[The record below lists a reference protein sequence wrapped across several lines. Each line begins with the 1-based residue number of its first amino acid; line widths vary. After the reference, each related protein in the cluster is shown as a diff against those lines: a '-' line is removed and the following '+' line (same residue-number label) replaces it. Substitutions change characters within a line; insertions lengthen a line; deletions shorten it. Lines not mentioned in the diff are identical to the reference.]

1 MRYGF
6 AVSEL
11 TTLRSFL
18 VESVKNLQSLEG
30 QILRLITTADT
41 AQSDVMIDRVI
52 VHLHTLKRQAF
63 FFGLMEM
70 AMLIR
75 QAVFMLED
83 IVCKQIPN
91 QIEKIDLLLD
101 IKNTLKIMIRELF
114 DATENIQV
122 GERVDIQL
130 ACSQEVGWLVDFIH
144 DFLQKKSDIAMEV
157 VPKVLIQANEVGYS
171 IRATPD
177 DDVSPAIATA
187 EQEGVLM
194 IRKVVN
200 QTVHGKSEN
209 LLTNK
214 GGYVFMEKKLAQP
227 NGTLSKPVM
236 TKSSSTAQ
244 QNNAEQMSAKRD
256 VAKRRAMDKVRARTV
271 AKQQQLA
278 ERIATATEQ
287 LSAGVEQASNAAEE
301 LAGTME
307 QIAAGSEEAASA
319 AEESRAAVNQIEKA
333 AIVAADR
340 SQVSLEKVNVTQ
352 TLVRTTSN
360 DIEQLIVGIKNTAD
374 TNVESGKLVAELENQ
389 AVEVG
394 NIVEAVVRIA
404 DQTNLLALNAAIEAA
419 RAGEHGRGFAVVADE
434 VRNLAEI
441 SEKSARD
448 IRTLVGE
455 IQDNVKV
462 VVKDVE
468 DAGNAANNE
477 VEKARK
483 ITADLAKIEKDSAIV
498 QKGVSEVAQ
507 NAKIAAEGSKEMLAI
522 TQQVAAASEEQG
534 AATEEITSTITEQNK
549 AFNEMSTAANE
560 LSELAEQLKVS
571 TDAQKS
577 SEELASAAEQLSAN
591 VEESSTA
598 SEQIMKTMEQLAEG
612 ARIQAELT
620 AKSANISEHL
630 AGAAVQMKVRAQESE
645 TKVTELQAL
654 LTVNKQEIDEI
665 ITGVSNA
672 ADASIKSA
680 QNIKKLEDTTRRID
694 KIVDAIVNV
703 TIQTN
708 MLAVNG
714 SIEAARA
721 GEFGR
726 GFSVVAGDIR
736 TLANESADNADKIK
750 DLVRNIQNQ
759 IRQVTTD
766 IELSAKTATQEVEN
780 ARKSTKNLEDIEEA
794 IVQILSGV
802 QEIGKGAE
810 ESMVALEQTKRAI
823 EQIST
828 AAQEADKANAE
839 ATLAVQEQAKS
850 MQELAEAIEEIS
862 GLADELQNM

>member
-434 VRNLAEI
+434 VRKLAE
-441 SEKSARD
+441 
-448 IRTLVGE
+448 RTQESLGNIDVIVKHIIEGVGSNTKRLNHVG
-455 IQDNVKV
+455 ILM
-462 VVKDVE
+462 E
-468 DAGNAANNE
+468 DTSKRMASLG
-477 VEKARK
+477 
-483 ITADLAKIEKDSAIV
+483 
-498 QKGVSEVAQ
+498 
-507 NAKIAAEGSKEMLAI
+507 KIATSTQQEITHSLDVANQAVSLSHSVSHNVNTLI
-522 TQQVAAASEEQG
+522 TQMQETLALSVTNRGNGQAVASVA
-534 AATEEITSTITEQNK
+534 
-549 AFNEMSTAANE
+549 
-560 LSELAEQLKVS
+560 
-571 TDAQKS
+571 
-577 SEELASAAEQLSAN
+577 EELFGISHTLTKLLSKFLHQESATAR
-591 VEESSTA
+591 VEEKK
-598 SEQIMKTMEQLAEG
+598 EKLKLA
-612 ARIQAELT
+612 A
-620 AKSANISEHL
+620 
-630 AGAAVQMKVRAQESE
+630 
-645 TKVTELQAL
+645 
-654 LTVNKQEIDEI
+654 
-665 ITGVSNA
+665 
-672 ADASIKSA
+672 
-680 QNIKKLEDTTRRID
+680 
-694 KIVDAIVNV
+694 
-703 TIQTN
+703 
-708 MLAVNG
+708 
-714 SIEAARA
+714 
-721 GEFGR
+721 
-726 GFSVVAGDIR
+726 
-736 TLANESADNADKIK
+736 
-750 DLVRNIQNQ
+750 
-759 IRQVTTD
+759 
-766 IELSAKTATQEVEN
+766 
-780 ARKSTKNLEDIEEA
+780 
-794 IVQILSGV
+794 
-802 QEIGKGAE
+802 
-810 ESMVALEQTKRAI
+810 
-823 EQIST
+823 
-828 AAQEADKANAE
+828 
-839 ATLAVQEQAKS
+839 
-850 MQELAEAIEEIS
+850 
-862 GLADELQNM
+862 

>member
-6 AVSEL
+6 VVGEL
-11 TTLRSFL
+11 QELRIFL
-18 VESVKNLQSLEG
+18 VEAE
-30 QILRLITTADT
+30 RLIRSFEEGILHLSVTADT
-41 AQSDVMIDRVI
+41 DKSYVI
-52 VHLHTLKRQAF
+52 VDKTICQLHTFKRQAL

-75 QAVFMLED
+75 QAVFMLQV
-83 IVCKQIPN
+83 IVCEPIPIPVEN
-91 QIEKIDLLLD
+91 IDLLLD
-101 IKNTLKIMIRELF
+101 IKNMIKAIVCELCEVSQSSS
-114 DATENIQV
+114 A
-122 GERVDIQL
+122 GERVEFQL
-130 ACSQEVGWLVDFIH
+130 ACSEEVDWLIDFTH
-144 DFLQKKSDIAMEV
+144 YFLQKKASLAIEV
-157 VPKVLIQANEVGYS
+157 VPRVLK
-171 IRATPD
+171 
-177 DDVSPAIATA
+177 
-187 EQEGVLM
+187 QE
-194 IRKVVN
+194 
-200 QTVHGKSEN
+200 H
-209 LLTNK
+209 LLHNK
-214 GGYVFMEKKLAQP
+214 GGFVFMEKKLAKP
-227 NGTLSKPVM
+227 NGISSNPVT
-236 TKSSSTAQ
+236 TKASAGTP
-244 QNNAEQMSAKRD
+244 QNSAEQMNMKRD
-256 VAKRRAMDKVRARTV
+256 LAQRRARDKVRARTV

-287 LSAGVEQASNAAEE
+287 MSAGVEQASNAAVE
-301 LAGTME
+301 LAATME
-307 QIAAGSEEAASA
+307 QIASGAEEAASA

-333 AIVAADR
+333 AIVADDR
-340 SQVSLEKVNVTQ
+340 SRASLDRVSDAQ

-360 DIEQLIVGIKNTAD
+360 DIEQLIIGIKNAAD
-374 TNVESGKLVAELENQ
+374 TNVESGKLVGELENQ

-468 DAGNAANNE
+468 DAGSAANNE
-477 VEKARK
+477 VEKAKK
-483 ITADLAKIEKDSAIV
+483 ITADLAKIEKDASIV
-498 QKGVSEVAQ
+498 QKGVTEVAQ
-507 NAKIAAEGSKEMLAI
+507 NAKIAAEGTKEFLALS
-522 TQQVAAASEEQG
+522 QQTATASEEQG

-549 AFNEMSTAANE
+549 AFNEMSMAANE
-560 LSELAEQLKVS
+560 LAELAEQLKIS

-591 VEESSTA
+591 VEETSAA

-612 ARIQAELT
+612 AKIQSELT
-620 AKSANISEHL
+620 AKCATISEHL
-630 AGAAVQMKVRAQESE
+630 AGASVQMKVRAQESE
-645 TKVTELQAL
+645 MKVTELQAL
-654 LTVNKQEIDEI
+654 LVTNKQEVDAI

-672 ADASIKSA
+672 AEASFKSA

-726 GFSVVAGDIR
+726 GFSVVASDIR

-759 IRQVTTD
+759 IRQVTAD

-780 ARKSTKNLEDIEEA
+780 AKKTTKNLDGIEEA
-794 IVQILSGV
+794 IVQILSDV
-802 QEIGKGAE
+802 KEIASGAE
-810 ESMVALEQTKRAI
+810 ESLTALDQAKKGI
-823 EQIST
+823 EQIAS
-828 AAQEADKANAE
+828 AAQEADKANIE
-839 ATLAVQEQAKS
+839 AMQAAQEQAKS

>member
-236 TKSSSTAQ
+236 TKSISTAQ